1 MYPETLTCDVRGP
14 GVEKQTNFLGSRP
27 YKPQA
32 LSPELRKRGVETVP
46 AGSRPSVALIQGY

>member
-27 YKPQA
+27 QA
-32 LSPELRKRGVETVP
+32 LSPDLRKRGVETVP